1 MKHAVIIGAS
11 LAGCMCASA
20 LADRADEV
28 VVVER
33 DRSLLERG
41 PRRGVPQGRR
51 RAGHQGWEKLA
62 GAALPPHV
70 KR

>member
-33 DRSLLERG
+33 DQGVLEPG
-41 PRRGVPQGRR
+41 PRRGVPQAPSCTHCGGR
-51 RAGHQGWEKLA
+51 ASG
-62 GAALPPHV
+62 
-70 KR
+70 